1 LRRFLFATTAAIV
14 IGGPAP
20 AKENRFHASA
30 PPSAAKEHVELSKA
44 DYVRLLGAE
53 IRRHAPR
60 RVNILVGSAD
70 VVFTIGASGRVAHYE
85 LKSVTNRKE
94 IEPFVRRIM
103 AAIRT
108 PPPPGG
114 SFEATQS
121 FRFGEKQ

>member
-14 IGGPAP
+14 IGGSAS

-30 PPSAAKEHVELSKA
+30 PPSAAMEHVELSKA
-44 DYVRLLGAE
+44 DYLRLLGAE
-53 IRRHAPR
+53 IRRNAPR
-60 RVNILVGSAD
+60 KVDILVGSAD
-70 VVFTIGASGRVAHYE
+70 VVVTIGVSGRVAHYE

-103 AAIRT
+103 AAIRM

-114 SFEATQS
+114 SFEAAQS
-121 FRFGEKQ
+121 FRFGER